1 MKKVLIIIMFFLSFN
16 NLKALEGISI
26 NHEDIYPL
34 FNKDIH
40 IYNAYVNKDT
50 QIVTINVKTEEN
62 EVVTNA
68 GSKSLKFGLNSFE
81 IIAYKN
87 NAPSVY
93 ILNIVRGEENID
105 KTNAY
110 LKNLSIDNYKIDFD
124 KNIFNYEISINEL
137 KKLNVN
143 YETESEGAKVV
154 LKEDLTNEKGYIK
167 LEVISEDKSKSNIY
181 YININK
187 KVNNISKEI
196 KTGIF
201 DKSNLT
207 EDKLYII
214 RSSIILAEA
223 IILGI
228 LFYFI
233 VLKKRTNNIL
243 YIKHSILHKLI
254 FHHK

>member
-1 MKKVLIIIMFFLSFN
+1 MKKVLIIIMFFLSVN
-16 NLKALEGISI
+16 KLKALESISI

-40 IYNAYVNKDT
+40 TYNVYVNKDT
-50 QIVTINVKTEEN
+50 QIVTISVKSEEN

-68 GSKSLKFGLNSFE
+68 GSKSLKSGLNSFE
-81 IIAYKN
+81 IIAYKDN
-87 NAPSVY
+87 IQSVY
-93 ILNIVRGEENID
+93 TVNIVRGEEKVD
-105 KTNAY
+105 KSNAY
-110 LKNLSIDNYKIDFD
+110 LKKITIDNYDIGFD
-124 KNIFNYEISINEL
+124 KNIFNYDIEINDINQ
-137 KKLNVN
+137 LNVN

-154 LKEDLTNEKGYIK
+154 LKEDLISEKRYIK
-167 LEVISEDKSKSNIY
+167 IEVISEDKSKSNVY
-181 YININK
+181 Y
-187 KVNNISKEI
+187 VNVRKEALSTFKET
-196 KTGIF
+196 KTSIL
-201 DKSNLT
+201 DESNLT

-214 RSSIILAEA
+214 RNTIILVEI

-228 LFYFI
+228 LFYFV